1 MRRLLEEWP
10 LPVPFRQII
19 STWRLAQHCQ
29 LFLTSQII
37 LINDDLVQGQGLLP
51 KLVVFLVHL
60 LDEVPTLSRGQLNIP
75 FIVFLESRIG

>member
-1 MRRLLEEWP
+1 MRLLLEELP

-19 STWRLAQHCQ
+19 PPWRLAQYRQ
-29 LFLTSQII
+29 LFLTGQII

-60 LDEVPTLSRGQLNIP
+60 LDEVPTLSRGQLNVP
-75 FIVFLESRIG
+75 FIVFLQGRVG